1 MYGELIPV
9 GGGDPIPLLRKSLLI
24 GRRESCDV
32 VLRFSNV
39 SARHCRLILE
49 DGYWF
54 VVDQQSRNGTRV
66 NGNRVERKRL
76 GPGDV
81 VSLANH
87 RYEIHYSPAQ
97 NGACGPPPSDN
108 DEDDVFRH
116 SLLQRA
122 GLERRP
128 TGDADTSDGR

>member
-9 GGGDPIPLLRKSLLI
+9 GGGDPIPLLRWSLLI
-24 GRRESCDV
+24 GRHESCDV
-32 VLRFSNV
+32 VLRFANV
-39 SARHCRLILE
+39 SARHCRLTLE
-49 DGYWF
+49 DGYWCI
-54 VVDQQSRNGTRV
+54 VDQQSRNGTRV

-87 RYEIHYSPAQ
+87 RYEIHYSPAR

-128 TGDADTSDGR
+128 TGNVDTSDGR